1 MKRLFV
7 VLLLIF
13 LITPIIFGQQ
23 LELLELIR
31 IEMDKM
37 KEELIVLINPD
48 KLYKGLI
55 VQKMIIILLDA
66 MYLLIIDLIEINSNI
81 K

>member
-1 MKRLFV
+1 MKKLFV
-7 VLLLIF
+7 ILILIF

-31 IEMDKM
+31 IEMDKL
-37 KEELIVLINPD
+37 KEELIVMIEPN
-48 KLYKGLI
+48 KLFKGST
-55 VQKMIIILLDA
+55 VQKMIIVLLDA
-66 MYLLIIDLIEINSNI
+66 MYLLIVDLIEISNDI